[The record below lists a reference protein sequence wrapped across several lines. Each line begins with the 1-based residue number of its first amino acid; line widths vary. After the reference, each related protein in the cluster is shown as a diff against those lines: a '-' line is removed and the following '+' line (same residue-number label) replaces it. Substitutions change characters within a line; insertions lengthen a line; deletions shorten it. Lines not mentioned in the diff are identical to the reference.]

1 MRGEKTAD
9 RRNLGVLH
17 APIQRAA
24 LVCNAERLVQQLP
37 SVLAW
42 FGYASKSHSF
52 SLTKKIHVRVF
63 VRSHTAAFL
72 RWPSKPSH
80 RERGTKKP
88 GEHNVPG
95 AYTLFP
101 CTAKPSVTGWPFARS
116 PAPSSR
122 ATAVVKKSKGTH
134 QFVFLFL
141 LLLLL
146 LSLFFFLRK
155 KTFSQVA
162 EEPALCSYSLF
173 FALRPASRRV
183 PRQAK
188 ASMIHLVVAKRWQ
201 PICIPADTKLQRRDR
216 RGTKLFFHK
225 KKRTQLS
232 TLAWFAQSD
241 KNGPKIHSCSFRLSW
256 GQKKKVTR
264 ILGRERWGGEILKP
278 FQSRLVSLHSTPCG
292 RLVVHPT
299 PDDLF
304 VERKFVNKSQRNRT
318 RPPEGFTSAR

>member
-1 MRGEKTAD
+1 MRGEFSRPRVCVFCESFSSRGLMRGEKTAD
-9 RRNLGVLH
+9 RRNAWECCTHQSSGRLWFAMPSGWCSSSPPCWHGLGTL
-17 APIQRAA
+17 RN
-24 LVCNAERLVQQLP
+24 LTP
-37 SVLAW
+37 SL
-42 FGYASKSHSF
+42 SQ
-52 SLTKKIHVRVF
+52 KKYTSVF
-63 VRSHTAAFL
+63 VRSHTAFL

-146 LSLFFFLRK
+146 SLFFFLRK

-162 EEPALCSYSLF
+162 EEPALYSYSLF

-256 GQKKKVTR
+256 GQKKKSHPNFGTR
-264 ILGRERWGGEILKP
+264 EMGGRDFETL
-278 FQSRLVSLHSTPCG
+278 SV
-292 RLVVHPT
+292 
-299 PDDLF
+299 
-304 VERKFVNKSQRNRT
+304 
-318 RPPEGFTSAR
+318 